1 MSTAVAQPRAADQE
15 PNGERPFK
23 LGFHTRISFPTGRAA
38 DGLRD
43 GIELF
48 GAGEQLGYDAGWV
61 YQRHFDNYMASP
73 LVYLPV
79 VAQHTQRINL
89 GTAIIGMRYEAP
101 VVMAEAAG
109 TADLLSGG
117 RLHLGLGTGMGGY
130 DTVFGQEPNDGREQ
144 SQARLELFMRGIR
157 GEPVGVVNEPA
168 GLLTPGLELTVR
180 PTSPT
185 LPQRI
190 WYGAGSVAS
199 AERIGAQGLR
209 LMTSTILTG
218 RHADYGVEQAR
229 LIEAY
234 RDSYTGTTAPRV
246 AVSRSIL
253 PTTSPKRA
261 RLYAAYDQER
271 RTQGPA
277 ASRPQGALAPT
288 ADLSARA
295 FTVSNS
301 IHGEP
306 AAVAEALLADPAVAL
321 ADEVIAFLPPAFDL
335 EHNRALIEEIAEMA
349 AGRLGWRPAQP
360 TPDQR

>member
-1 MSTAVAQPRAADQE
+1 MSTAVAQPRAADEE
-15 PNGERPFK
+15 PNGKRPFK

-48 GAGEQLGYDAGWV
+48 RAGEQLGYDAGWV

-79 VAQHTQRINL
+79 VAQHTNRINL

-109 TADLLSGG
+109 TADLLTGG
-117 RLHLGLGTGMGGY
+117 RLNLGLGTGMGGY
-130 DTVFGQEPNDGREQ
+130 DTVFGQEPNDGRDQ

-157 GEPVGVVNEPA
+157 GESVGVVNEPA

-185 LPQRI
+185 LPERI

-199 AERIGAQGLR
+199 AERIGGQGLR
-209 LMTSTILTG
+209 LMTSTILTD
-218 RHADYGVEQAR
+218 RFDDYNAEQAR

-253 PTTSPKRA
+253 PTTSPELA
-261 RLYAAYDQER
+261 RLYAAYDHER

-288 ADLSARA
+288 AALSTRA
-295 FTVSNS
+295 FTVSNT

-306 AAVAEALLADPAVAL
+306 EAVAEALLSDPAVAL

-335 EHNRALIEEIAEMA
+335 EHNRMLIEEIAEMA
-349 AGRLGWRPAQP
+349 AGRLGWRPAEP

>member
-1 MSTAVAQPRAADQE
+1 MSTAVAQPRAAGEQ
-15 PNGERPFK
+15 PNGKRPFK
-23 LGFHTRISFPTGRAA
+23 LGFHTRISFPTGHAA

-48 GAGEQLGYDAGWV
+48 RAGEQLGYDAGWV

-79 VAQHTQRINL
+79 VAQHTQRISL

-109 TADLLSGG
+109 TADLLTGG

-130 DTVFGQEPNDGREQ
+130 DTVFGQEPNDGRDQ

-157 GEPVGVVNEPA
+157 GESVGVVNEPA

-185 LPQRI
+185 LPERI

-199 AERIGAQGLR
+199 AERIGRQGLR

-218 RHADYGVEQAR
+218 GHRR
-229 LIEAY
+229 L
-234 RDSYTGTTAPRV
+234 
-246 AVSRSIL
+246 
-253 PTTSPKRA
+253 
-261 RLYAAYDQER
+261 R
-271 RTQGPA
+271 R
-277 ASRPQGALAPT
+277 
-288 ADLSARA
+288 
-295 FTVSNS
+295 
-301 IHGEP
+301 
-306 AAVAEALLADPAVAL
+306 
-321 ADEVIAFLPPAFDL
+321 
-335 EHNRALIEEIAEMA
+335 
-349 AGRLGWRPAQP
+349 
-360 TPDQR
+360 